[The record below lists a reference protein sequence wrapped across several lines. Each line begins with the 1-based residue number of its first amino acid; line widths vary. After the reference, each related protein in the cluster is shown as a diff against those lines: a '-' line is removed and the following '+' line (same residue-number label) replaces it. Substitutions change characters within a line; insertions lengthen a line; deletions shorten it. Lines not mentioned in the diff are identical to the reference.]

1 MKFILCMAFYCS
13 IACASSDEDW
23 HDCGKPEIGSANE
36 LAGIFRPDPE
46 EKSLTD
52 EQSQSVPY
60 NIVNIPVRQNIE
72 GPDSNDKYHR
82 KNLGFFSKYPFLT
95 SYKFVIPCLTVIS
108 YFIYRRIR

>member
-13 IACASSDEDW
+13 IACASGDRWDECDIATRAATEEQ
-23 HDCGKPEIGSANE
+23 KPPTEAAAE
-36 LAGIFRPDPE
+36 Q
-46 EKSLTD
+46 KSLTD

-108 YFIYRRIR
+108 YFIYRKIR